1 MEYLIAKTL
10 GRIAGWTIGYTII
23 GIIGYLI
30 VTVINYF
37 FVYQFKIP
45 LWGYL
50 IIGAFARYLLIGII
64 ADLIYRKKYK

>member
-1 MEYLIAKTL
+1 MSLEMQLYLIDMIPNLITA
-10 GRIAGWTIGYTII
+10 IC
-23 GIIGYLI
+23 YLI